1 MVVHKERTGKNG
13 KNDLLT
19 QEWLLKVVKVVKDE
33 EIGAKQTKKK
43 DDHILMQFKD
53 IFLAWFI
60 VIFFILIMVGNSIN
74 VSISEIKTSTGKNRC
89 NPTSMFFADDGEDRM
104 NECVTETSTVDYG
117 KIMGT
122 VFGLMSSVSDGIKM
136 SVSDIGSM
144 QSKLMDLKI
153 ANFDNI
159 TNAFGNFNTIF
170 LHFQKIIAKIK
181 DTLGKIIGIGTMFM
195 YTVNGTQ
202 LLMMSIWNGELGD
215 IIRGGEEL
223 LCFHPATPIPL
234 DDGKIKQIKDIKI
247 GDKLKNNNEVLAT
260 LEIKGNI
267 KTDNYYY
274 QLYSEELRENI
285 FVTGSHFIQK
295 DMKKTKVHQ
304 LKGAISTKGKGMETD
319 KMYCLVTQTH
329 FIDIGEHRFYDWE
342 T

>member
-1 MVVHKERTGKNG
+1 
-13 KNDLLT
+13 
-19 QEWLLKVVKVVKDE
+19 
-33 EIGAKQTKKK
+33 
-43 DDHILMQFKD
+43 MQFKD

-60 VIFFILIMVGNSIN
+60 VIYFILIMVGNSIN
-74 VSISEIKTSTGKNRC
+74 ISISEIKTNTGKNRC

-122 VFGLMSSVSDGIKM
+122 AFGLMSSVAEGVKM

-144 QSKLMDLKI
+144 QSKLIDMKF
-153 ANFDNI
+153 AQFENI
-159 TNAFGNFNTIF
+159 KSVFQNFNIIF

-181 DTLGKIIGIGTMFM
+181 DTLGKIVGIGTMFM

-215 IIRGGEEL
+215 IIRSGEHL
-223 LCFHPATPIPL
+223 FCFHPDTPIPL
-234 DDGKIKQIKDIKI
+234 DNGKVKKIKDIRI

-260 LEIKGNI
+260 LEIKGNV

-274 QLYSEELRENI
+274 KIYSEELRENI

-295 DMKKTKVHQ
+295 DMKKTKVKE
-304 LKGAISTKGKGMETD
+304 LKGSTSTQGMGMETD